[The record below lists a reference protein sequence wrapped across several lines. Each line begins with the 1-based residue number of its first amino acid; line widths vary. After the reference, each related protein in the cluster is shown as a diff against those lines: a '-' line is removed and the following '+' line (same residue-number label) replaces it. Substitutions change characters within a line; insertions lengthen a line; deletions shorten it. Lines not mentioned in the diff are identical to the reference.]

1 MADNKILVFGENA
14 AAEDYLTDAEYSTNE
29 IRDTGNVVGLA
40 RRKPNNKALKQA
52 TLMASALAQILADSD
67 GEWAGTEINDAL
79 PNTAIKGIFK
89 NYLEQKI
96 NDYTKNIK
104 LLSDERYEYKDDENY
119 LKYDL
124 VTLNNNIYMAKQPNG
139 PDSVVVSPDSTT
151 PSGADY
157 WTLILTGDNIISA
170 YADVN
175 LSNISPQGKENILK
189 YFSNIGTSERIE
201 VIHNGIFR
209 GENLLDYFD
218 SKEDIY
224 TAVAAGDFTSIYIG
238 DYIEDTFTYGGA
250 QYTTKFRVA
259 GINSYYNYGDTA
271 LTQYHLV
278 MVPDNTITEQM
289 NTSNTTSG
297 GYAGSRMYT
306 TVLPALLAALAG
318 TAGTPFYG
326 HVIPHRELFVN
337 TVSNGVST
345 NWAWYDNSICLMS
358 EQEIYGHAA
367 WGSSGYDRGYAN
379 AQLPL
384 FKLAPKYIATF
395 NRTWHW
401 LRSVNSAT
409 HFCDAHGNGIA
420 DIDYASY
427 TAGVRPR
434 FLIG

>member
-29 IRDTGNVVGLA
+29 IRNTGNVVGLA

-52 TLMASALAQILADSD
+52 TLMASALAQALADSD
-67 GEWAGTEINDAL
+67 GEWTGTEINDSLTPAG
-79 PNTAIKGIFK
+79 IKGIFK
-89 NYLEQKI
+89 NYLETKI
-96 NDYTKNIK
+96 DSFI
-104 LLSDERYEYKDDENY
+104 LSDLNLKADKDLTN
-119 LKYDL
+119 
-124 VTLNNNIYMAKQPNG
+124 LNSTGKANIVNHFAN
-139 PDSVVVSPDSTT
+139 
-151 PSGADY
+151 SGTA
-157 WTLILTGDNIISA
+157 
-170 YADVN
+170 
-175 LSNISPQGKENILK
+175 
-189 YFSNIGTSERIE
+189 ERIE

-218 SKEDIY
+218 SKDDIY
-224 TAVAAGDFTSIYIG
+224 TAVASGDFTNIYIG
-238 DYIEDTFTYGGA
+238 DYIEDTFTYGGT

-289 NTSNTTSG
+289 NTFNTTSG
-297 GYAGSRMYT
+297 GYVGSRMYT

-318 TAGTPFYG
+318 TSGTPFYG
-326 HVIPHRELFVN
+326 HVISHRELFVN

-401 LRSVNSAT
+401 LRSVGSAT
-409 HFCDAHGNGIA
+409 YFCLAGSFGDAIG
-420 DIDYASY
+420 SY
-427 TAGVRPR
+427 VSGAGGVRPR